1 MPTTRHISTFFLCCF
16 FSTILASC
24 LKETPLP
31 VVVDFEYKLS
41 GEYYTTP
48 VTITLENK
56 TTGAD
61 QFEWTFEGGTPS
73 VSSDKNPGEVTFTK
87 PGEHR
92 VTLRARNNDLDDYK
106 QIVIRVDSAVV
117 VRFDYQILVNDFA
130 PALVSFT
137 NRTTGA
143 STFEW
148 TFEGGDPATSVL
160 ADPGIVRFA
169 GAGEHK
175 VSLVAGNGSETF
187 RTDYTVMLEPE
198 LLPAF
203 TTEMAVGSEDLEV
216 PMTVIVTN
224 TSRSSLSV
232 IWQCPGG
239 EIADPTAEQTT
250 ILFNTPG
257 TYNIT
262 MIADNLKEQKSTE
275 QQIAV
280 SPNSGIYTLRGL
292 HFGISQARNTVGS
305 LFSSSLQ
312 RVLKSSEVTSTNI
325 GATVDIGFF
334 ALNSMFDH
342 CYFFS
347 PDEATQSAFA
357 EIPGAT
363 ATQIDNVNINNI
375 TKPAFELINQASDL
389 NSYSFVSGAGHSSG
403 NGGDSFTLDQLPM
416 FVVFKTHDGRRGVVM
431 IKDTVHNGA
440 ESYMVADIK
449 IEK

>member
-1 MPTTRHISTFFLCCF
+1 MPTPRHISAFFLTCF
-16 FSTILASC
+16 LSMILVSC

-31 VVVDFEYKLS
+31 VVVDFEYKLA
-41 GEYYTTP
+41 GEYNTTP

-61 QFEWTFEGGTPS
+61 LFEWTFEGGTPS
-73 VSSDKNPGEVTFTK
+73 GSSDKNPGEVTFTK
-87 PGEHR
+87 PGEHKI
-92 VTLRARNNDLDDYK
+92 TLSARNHDLDGYK
-106 QIVIRVDSAVV
+106 QIVVRVDSAVAV
-117 VRFDYQILVNDFA
+117 DFDYQILVNDFA
-130 PALVSFT
+130 PALVNFA

-169 GAGEHK
+169 ETGEHK
-175 VSLVAGNGSETF
+175 VSLVVSNGSEIF
-187 RTDYTVMLEPE
+187 RTGYTVMLKPE

-203 TTEMAVGSEDLEV
+203 TTELAVGSADLEA

-232 IWQCPGG
+232 TWQCPGG
-239 EIADPTAEQTT
+239 EIADPTADRTT
-250 ILFNTPG
+250 IRFTQPG
-257 TYNIT
+257 TYNIVMT
-262 MIADNLKEQKSTE
+262 ADNLKEQKSTE
-275 QQIAV
+275 RQIAV
-280 SPNSGIYTLRGL
+280 NPNSGIYTLRDL

-305 LFSSSLQ
+305 LFSADLQ
-312 RVLKSSEVTSTNI
+312 RVLKSAEVTSANGQAI
-325 GATVDIGFF
+325 DIGFF
-334 ALNSMFDH
+334 ALNSTFDH

-347 PDEATQSAFA
+347 PDKAAESAFA

-363 ATQIDNVNINNI
+363 ATQINNFNINNI
-375 TKPAFELINQASDL
+375 TRPAFELITQASDL
-389 NSYSFVSGAGHSSG
+389 NSYNFTPGTGHGSG
-403 NGGDSFTLDQLPM
+403 NESDSFTLDQLPV
-416 FVVFKTHDGRRGVVM
+416 FVVFRTHDGRRGVVM
-431 IKDTVHNGA
+431 IKETVGNGS